1 MSQSQ
6 SQQLIAGANAPL
18 PTDAISIRILSQSA
32 IDCAAYRLTA
42 DGKVRGDGDMIFYGQ
57 TRSDDGSVSFRGHD
71 SDGFFDINLPAQP
84 ASIEKIALAFS
95 SPQTLAQVGD
105 VDIQV
110 MQGSQVLMT
119 CQLSAAGRNEK
130 AIILA
135 ECYRRQGS
143 WKFRFIAQGFEGG
156 LKPLSEHFGVE
167 IADEAPNQPPIQSQS
182 QSQSQGQSQNVPPP
196 INTQRPINTQKAGS
210 ASPTNAP
217 QTSTPPPRPASPS
230 INLSKITLTK
240 NQSSI
245 NLKKRDNFGKI
256 SVNLNWN
263 QRPNADKQA
272 PKKGILGDLF
282 KQHKAG
288 GIDLDVG
295 AMIHLKNGEKTLI
308 QALGNRFGSLPS
320 APYVCLRADDRT
332 GQVSG
337 GEWLDINGQ
346 QWSQIEEVFIFAF
359 IYEGAPNWAQTD
371 GVVTIHVPE
380 QPPIE
385 TRLTEGAGNLPMCAI
400 ARLVNQQ
407 GSINVERI
415 NQYFQGHQEM
425 DKAFNW
431 GFSWKRGS
439 K

>member
-1 MSQSQ
+1 MSQPQ
-6 SQQLIAGANAPL
+6 KLIAGANAPL
-18 PTDAISIRILSQSA
+18 PTDNISIRILSQSA
-32 IDCAAYRLTA
+32 IDCAAYRLTT

-57 TRSDDGSVSFRGHD
+57 TRSDDGNVSFRGHD

-84 ASIEKIALAFS
+84 ASIDKIALAFS
-95 SPQTLAQVGD
+95 SAQTLAQVGD
-105 VDIQV
+105 VDVQV
-110 MQGSQVLMT
+110 LQGSQVLMT

-167 IADEAPNQPPIQSQS
+167 IADEAPNQAQS
-182 QSQSQGQSQNVPPP
+182 
-196 INTQRPINTQKAGS
+196 INTQKPINTQKAGS
-210 ASPTNAP
+210 AP
-217 QTSTPPPRPASPS
+217 QTTTPPPIPSAAQNPS

-240 NQSSI
+240 NQTSI
-245 NLKKRDNFGKI
+245 NLKKRDDFGKI

-263 QRPNADKQA
+263 QRLNSDKSA
-272 PKKGILGDLF
+272 PKKGLLGDLF

-308 QALGNRFGSLPS
+308 QALGNRFGNLQS
-320 APYVCLRADDRT
+320 APYVLLRADDRT

-359 IYEGAPNWAQTD
+359 IYEGVPNWAQTD

-385 TRLTEGAGNLPMCAI
+385 TRLTEGTSNLPMCAI

-431 GFSWKRGS
+431 GFSWKRGR

>member
-1 MSQSQ
+1 MSQA
-6 SQQLIAGANAPL
+6 LIAGANAPL
-18 PTDAISIRILSQSA
+18 PNETISIRILSQNA
-32 IDCAAYRLTA
+32 IDCVAYRLTTA
-42 DGKVRGDGDMIFYGQ
+42 GKVRGDGDMIFYGQ

-71 SDGFFDINLPAQP
+71 SDGFFDINLPVQSAN
-84 ASIEKIALAFS
+84 IDKIALAFS
-95 SPQTLAQVGD
+95 SDLTLTQIGD

-110 MQGSQVLMT
+110 LQGSQVLLT
-119 CQLSAAGRNEK
+119 CRVDATGRSEK

-143 WKFRFIAQGFEGG
+143 WKFRFISQGFNGG

-167 IADEAPNQPPIQSQS
+167 IADDTPTQNQAQPQA
-182 QSQSQGQSQNVPPP
+182 
-196 INTQRPINTQKAGS
+196 INTQKA
-210 ASPTNAP
+210 
-217 QTSTPPPRPASPS
+217 TPPPIPANNSATKSS

-245 NLKKRDNFGKI
+245 NLSKRANFGKI

-263 QRPNADKQA
+263 QRPNMDKAA
-272 PKKGILGDLF
+272 PKKGLLGDLF
-282 KQHKAG
+282 KQHKDG

-295 AMIHLKNGEKTLI
+295 AMVYLKNGEKTLI
-308 QALGNRFGSLPS
+308 QALGNRFGSLNS
-320 APYVCLRADDRT
+320 APYVLLRADDRT

-400 ARLVNQQ
+400 ARLVNQN

-415 NQYFQGHQEM
+415 NQYFKGHQEM

>member
-1 MSQSQ
+1 MSQT
-6 SQQLIAGANAPL
+6 LVAGANAPL
-18 PTDAISIRILSQSA
+18 PTDNISIRIMSQNP
-32 IDCAAYRLTA
+32 IDCAAYRLTTQ
-42 DGKVRGDGDMIFYGQ
+42 GKVRGDGDMIFYGQ

-71 SDGFFDINLPAQP
+71 SDGFFDINLPVQSAD
-84 ASIEKIALAFS
+84 IDKIALAFS
-95 SPQTLAQVGD
+95 SAQTLAQLGD

-110 MQGSQVLMT
+110 LQGSQVLIS
-119 CQLSAAGRNEK
+119 CQLSSTGRNEK

-167 IADEAPNQPPIQSQS
+167 IADEAPVQAQNQS
-182 QSQSQGQSQNVPPP
+182 
-196 INTQRPINTQKAGS
+196 INTQKPINTQKAS
-210 ASPTNAP
+210 SAP
-217 QTSTPPPRPASPS
+217 QTSTPPSIPANSTNPS

-240 NQSSI
+240 NKSSI
-245 NLKKRDNFGKI
+245 NLTKRDDFGKI

-263 QRPNADKQA
+263 QNPNTNQQA
-272 PKKGILGDLF
+272 PKKGLLNDLF
-282 KQHKAG
+282 KQKG
-288 GIDLDVG
+288 SDGIDLDVG
-295 AMIHLKNGEKTLI
+295 AMVHLKNGQKTLI
-308 QALGNRFGSLPS
+308 QALGNRFGSLTS
-320 APYVCLRADDRT
+320 APYVLLRADDRT

-371 GVVTIHVPE
+371 GVVTIHVPD

-385 TRLTEGAGNLPMCAI
+385 TRLTEGTGDLPMCAI
-400 ARLVNQQ
+400 ARLVNQN

-415 NQYFQGHQEM
+415 NQYFKGHQDM

-431 GFSWKRGS
+431 GFSWQRSS

>member
-1 MSQSQ
+1 MSQT
-6 SQQLIAGANAPL
+6 LVAGANAPL
-18 PTDAISIRILSQSA
+18 PTDNISIRIMSQNP
-32 IDCAAYRLTA
+32 IDCAAYRLTTQ
-42 DGKVRGDGDMIFYGQ
+42 GKVRGDGDMIFYGQ

-71 SDGFFDINLPAQP
+71 SDGFFDINLPVQSAD
-84 ASIEKIALAFS
+84 IDKIALAFS
-95 SPQTLAQVGD
+95 SAQTLAQLGD

-110 MQGSQVLMT
+110 LQGSQVLIT
-119 CQLSAAGRNEK
+119 CQLSSTGRNEK

-167 IADEAPNQPPIQSQS
+167 IADEAPVQAQNQS
-182 QSQSQGQSQNVPPP
+182 
-196 INTQRPINTQKAGS
+196 INTQKPINTQKAS
-210 ASPTNAP
+210 SAP
-217 QTSTPPPRPASPS
+217 QTSTPPSIPANSTNPS

-240 NQSSI
+240 NKSSI
-245 NLKKRDNFGKI
+245 NLTKRDDFGKI

-263 QRPNADKQA
+263 QNPNTNQQA
-272 PKKGILGDLF
+272 PKKGLLNDLF
-282 KQHKAG
+282 KQKG
-288 GIDLDVG
+288 SDGIDLDVG
-295 AMIHLKNGEKTLI
+295 AMVHLNNGQKTLI
-308 QALGNRFGSLPS
+308 QALGNRFGSLTS
-320 APYVCLRADDRT
+320 APYVLLRADDRT

-359 IYEGAPNWAQTD
+359 IYEGAPNWAETD
-371 GVVTIHVPE
+371 GVVTIHVPD
-380 QPPIE
+380 QPSIE
-385 TRLTEGAGNLPMCAI
+385 TRLTEGTGDLPMCAI
-400 ARLVNQQ
+400 ARLVNQN

-415 NQYFQGHQEM
+415 NQYFKGHQDM

-431 GFSWKRGS
+431 GFSWQRSS

>member
-1 MSQSQ
+1 MSQNQ
-6 SQQLIAGANAPL
+6 PQKLIAGANAPL
-18 PTDAISIRILSQSA
+18 PTDNISIRILSQNA
-32 IDCAAYRLTA
+32 IDCAAYRLSN

-71 SDGFFDINLPAQP
+71 SDGFFDINLSGQP

-95 SPQTLAQVGD
+95 NAQTLSQVGD

-110 MQGSQVLMT
+110 LQGSQVLMT
-119 CQLSAAGRNEK
+119 CQLSSAGRNEK

-167 IADEAPNQPPIQSQS
+167 IADDAPAQNHNPAQSQS
-182 QSQSQGQSQNVPPP
+182 QP
-196 INTQRPINTQKAGS
+196 INTQRPINTQKVGS
-210 ASPTNAP
+210 TSQTNN
-217 QTSTPPPRPASPS
+217 PPPIPANPS

-245 NLKKRDNFGKI
+245 NLKKRDDFGKI
-256 SVNLNWN
+256 SVNLDWN
-263 QRPNADKQA
+263 QRPPSDKAA

-282 KQHKAG
+282 KQHQSS

-308 QALGNRFGSLPS
+308 QALGNRFGSLQS

-359 IYEGAPNWAQTD
+359 IYEGAPNWEKTD

-380 QPPIE
+380 QSPIE

-415 NQYFQGHQEM
+415 NQYFKGHQEM

-431 GFSWKRGS
+431 GFSWKRGR

>member
-1 MSQSQ
+1 MSQVQ
-6 SQQLIAGANAPL
+6 PQTLVAGANAPL
-18 PTDAISIRILSQSA
+18 PTDNISIRILSQSA
-32 IDCAAYRLTA
+32 IDCAAYRLTT

-84 ASIEKIALAFS
+84 TSIEKIALAFS
-95 SPQTLAQVGD
+95 SAQALAQVGD

-110 MQGSQVLMT
+110 LQGSQVLMS

-167 IADEAPNQPPIQSQS
+167 IADEAPEQQQNPVQNQSQ
-182 QSQSQGQSQNVPPP
+182 P
-196 INTQRPINTQKAGS
+196 INTQRPINTQKAGNTS
-210 ASPTNAP
+210 QA
-217 QTSTPPPRPASPS
+217 STPPPIPTSPS

-245 NLKKRDNFGKI
+245 NLKKRDDFGKI
-256 SVNLNWN
+256 SVNLDWN
-263 QRPNADKQA
+263 QRPESNKSA

-282 KQHKAG
+282 KQHQAS

-308 QALGNRFGSLPS
+308 QALGDRFGSLQS

-359 IYEGAPNWAQTD
+359 IYEGAPNWEKTD
-371 GVVTIHVPE
+371 GVVTIHVPD
-380 QPPIE
+380 QSPIE

-415 NQYFQGHQEM
+415 NQYFKGHQEM

-431 GFSWKRGS
+431 GFSWKRGR

>member
-1 MSQSQ
+1 MSQA
-6 SQQLIAGANAPL
+6 LIAGANAPL
-18 PTDAISIRILSQSA
+18 PNDNISIRILSQNA
-32 IDCAAYRLTA
+32 IDCAAYRLTT
-42 DGKVRGDGDMIFYGQ
+42 DGRVRGDGDMIFYGQ

-84 ASIEKIALAFS
+84 TNIDKIALAFS
-95 SPQTLAQVGD
+95 SAQTLAHIGD

-110 MQGSQVLMT
+110 LQGSQVLLT
-119 CQLSAAGRNEK
+119 CQLNAAGRSEK

-143 WKFRFIAQGFEGG
+143 WKLRFIAQGFDGG

-167 IADEAPNQPPIQSQS
+167 IADEAPVQANSSANHRP
-182 QSQSQGQSQNVPPP
+182 
-196 INTQRPINTQKAGS
+196 TPINTQKAGS
-210 ASPTNAP
+210 
-217 QTSTPPPRPASPS
+217 PPPIPS
-230 INLSKITLTK
+230 SNIAAKLSVNLSKITLTK

-245 NLKKRDNFGKI
+245 NLQKRGDFGKI

-263 QRPNADKQA
+263 QRPNMDKQA
-272 PKKGILGDLF
+272 PKKGLLADLF
-282 KQHKAG
+282 KQSGSAAG

-295 AMIHLKNGEKTLI
+295 AMVHLKNGEKTLI
-308 QALGNRFGSLPS
+308 QALGDRFGSLQS
-320 APYVCLRADDRT
+320 APYVYLRADDRT
-332 GQVSG
+332 GQATD

-346 QWSQIEEVFIFAF
+346 QWAQIEEVFIFAF

-371 GVVTIHVPE
+371 GVVTIHAPD

-415 NQYFQGHQEM
+415 NQYFKGHQEM

-431 GFSWKRGS
+431 GFSWKRGR

>member
-1 MSQSQ
+1 MSQA
-6 SQQLIAGANAPL
+6 LIAGANAPL
-18 PTDAISIRILSQSA
+18 PNETISIRILSQNA
-32 IDCAAYRLTA
+32 IDCVAYRLTTA
-42 DGKVRGDGDMIFYGQ
+42 GKVRGDGDMIFYGQ

-71 SDGFFDINLPAQP
+71 SDGFFDINLPAQS
-84 ASIEKIALAFS
+84 ANIDKIALAFS
-95 SPQTLAQVGD
+95 SDLTLTQIGD

-110 MQGSQVLMT
+110 LQGSQVLLT
-119 CQLSAAGRNEK
+119 CRVDATGRSEK

-143 WKFRFIAQGFEGG
+143 WKFRFISQGFNGG

-167 IADEAPNQPPIQSQS
+167 IADDTPTQNQAQPQA
-182 QSQSQGQSQNVPPP
+182 
-196 INTQRPINTQKAGS
+196 INTQKA
-210 ASPTNAP
+210 
-217 QTSTPPPRPASPS
+217 TPPPIPANNSATKSS

-245 NLKKRDNFGKI
+245 NLSKRDNFGKI

-263 QRPNADKQA
+263 QRPNMDKAA
-272 PKKGILGDLF
+272 PKKGLLGDLF
-282 KQHKAG
+282 KQHKDG

-295 AMIHLKNGEKTLI
+295 AMVYLKNGEKTLI
-308 QALGNRFGSLPS
+308 QALGNRFGSLNS
-320 APYVCLRADDRT
+320 APYVLLRADDRT

-400 ARLVNQQ
+400 ARLVNQN

-415 NQYFQGHQEM
+415 NQYFKGHQEM

>member
-1 MSQSQ
+1 MMSQVQ
-6 SQQLIAGANAPL
+6 PQKLIAGANAPL
-18 PTDAISIRILSQSA
+18 PMDNISIRILSQSA
-32 IDCAAYRLTA
+32 IDCAAYRLTT

-95 SPQTLAQVGD
+95 SAHTLAQVGD

-110 MQGSQVLMT
+110 LQGSQVLMT
-119 CQLSAAGRNEK
+119 CQLSAAGRTEK

-135 ECYRRQGS
+135 ECYRRQGG
-143 WKFRFIAQGFEGG
+143 WKFRFIAQGFDGG

-167 IADEAPNQPPIQSQS
+167 IADDAPAQAQP
-182 QSQSQGQSQNVPPP
+182 V
-196 INTQRPINTQKAGS
+196 NTQKAGS
-210 ASPTNAP
+210 APAAN
-217 QTSTPPPRPASPS
+217 TPPPIPTASPNPS

-245 NLKKRDNFGKI
+245 NLKKRDDFGKI

-263 QRPNADKQA
+263 QRPDSSTQA
-272 PKKGILGDLF
+272 PKKGLLGDLF
-282 KQHKAG
+282 KQHKAA

-295 AMIHLKNGEKTLI
+295 AMIHLKSGEKTLI
-308 QALGNRFGSLPS
+308 QALGNRFGNLQS
-320 APYVCLRADDRT
+320 APYVLLRADDRT

-359 IYEGAPNWAQTD
+359 IYEGVPNWAQTD
-371 GVVTIHVPE
+371 GVVTIHVPD

-385 TRLTEGAGNLPMCAI
+385 TRLTEGTDNLPMCAI

-431 GFSWKRGS
+431 GFSWKRGR

>member
-1 MSQSQ
+1 MSQVQ
-6 SQQLIAGANAPL
+6 PQTLVAGANAPL
-18 PTDAISIRILSQSA
+18 PTDNISIRILSQSA
-32 IDCAAYRLTA
+32 IDCAAYRLTT

-84 ASIEKIALAFS
+84 TSIEKIALAFS
-95 SPQTLAQVGD
+95 SAQALAQVGD

-110 MQGSQVLMT
+110 LQGSQVLMS

-167 IADEAPNQPPIQSQS
+167 IADEAPAQQQNPVQNQSQ
-182 QSQSQGQSQNVPPP
+182 P
-196 INTQRPINTQKAGS
+196 INTQRPINTQKSGNTSQA
-210 ASPTNAP
+210 
-217 QTSTPPPRPASPS
+217 STPPPIPTSPS
-230 INLSKITLTK
+230 VNLSKITLTK

-256 SVNLNWN
+256 SVNLDWN
-263 QRPNADKQA
+263 QRPESNKSA
-272 PKKGILGDLF
+272 PKKGLLGDLF
-282 KQHKAG
+282 KQHQSS

-308 QALGNRFGSLPS
+308 QALGDRFGSLQS

-359 IYEGAPNWAQTD
+359 IYEGAPNWEKTD
-371 GVVTIHVPE
+371 GVVTIHVPD
-380 QPPIE
+380 QSPIE

-415 NQYFQGHQEM
+415 NQYFKGHQEM

-431 GFSWKRGS
+431 GFSWKRGR

>member
-1 MSQSQ
+1 MSQT
-6 SQQLIAGANAPL
+6 LIAGANAPL
-18 PTDAISIRILSQSA
+18 PNDNISIRILSQNS
-32 IDCAAYRLTA
+32 IDCAAYRLTT

-57 TRSDDGSVSFRGHD
+57 KSSDDNNVSFRGHD
-71 SDGFFDINLPAQP
+71 SDGFFDINLSAQP
-84 ASIEKIALAFS
+84 VNIDKIALAFS
-95 SPQTLAQVGD
+95 SAQTLAQIGD

-110 MQGSQVLMT
+110 LQGSQVLLT
-119 CQLSAAGRNEK
+119 CQLSSIGRTEK

-143 WKFRFIAQGFEGG
+143 WKFRFIAQGFAGG

-167 IADEAPNQPPIQSQS
+167 IADEAPAQSSSTTNQSNNNAP
-182 QSQSQGQSQNVPPP
+182 V
-196 INTQRPINTQKAGS
+196 NTQRPINTQKVGNTSQSNQA
-210 ASPTNAP
+210 
-217 QTSTPPPRPASPS
+217 STPPPIPASSS

-240 NQSSI
+240 NQTSI

-263 QRPNADKQA
+263 QRPNADKAA
-272 PKKGILGDLF
+272 PKKGLLGDLF
-282 KQHKAG
+282 KQHG
-288 GIDLDVG
+288 SSGIDLDVG

-308 QALGNRFGSLPS
+308 QALGNRFGSLQS

-346 QWSQIEEVFIFAF
+346 QWAQIEEIFIFAF

-371 GVVTIHVPE
+371 GVVTVHVPE

-415 NQYFQGHQEM
+415 NQYFKGHQEM

>member
-1 MSQSQ
+1 MSQTHSQ
-6 SQQLIAGANAPL
+6 TLVAGANAPL
-18 PTDAISIRILSQSA
+18 PTDNISIRILSQNA
-32 IDCAAYRLTA
+32 IDCAAYRLTTS
-42 DGKVRGDGDMIFYGQ
+42 GKVRGDGDMIFYGQ
-57 TRSDDGSVSFRGHD
+57 KRSDDGSVSFRGHD
-71 SDGFFDINLPAQP
+71 SDGFFDINLPTQP
-84 ASIEKIALAFS
+84 ASIEKIAFAFS
-95 SPQTLAQVGD
+95 SEQTLAQVGD

-110 MQGSQVLMT
+110 LQGSQVLMT

-167 IADEAPNQPPIQSQS
+167 IADEAPA
-182 QSQSQGQSQNVPPP
+182 QSQNQSQNQNQSQP
-196 INTQRPINTQKAGS
+196 INIQRPINTQKASS
-210 ASPTNAP
+210 ASQA
-217 QTSTPPPRPASPS
+217 STPPPVPSNPS

-245 NLKKRDNFGKI
+245 NLKKRDDFGKI

-263 QRPNADKQA
+263 QRPNTDKQS
-272 PKKGILGDLF
+272 PKKGLLGDLF

-295 AMIHLKNGEKTLI
+295 AMIHLKSGEKTLI
-308 QALGNRFGSLPS
+308 QALGNRFGSLQS

-332 GQVSG
+332 GQISG

-385 TRLTEGAGNLPMCAI
+385 TRLTEGTSNLPMCAI

-415 NQYFQGHQEM
+415 NQYFKGHQEM

>member
-1 MSQSQ
+1 MSQPQ
-6 SQQLIAGANAPL
+6 SLIAGANAPL
-18 PTDAISIRILSQSA
+18 PTDNISIRILSQNA
-32 IDCAAYRLTA
+32 IDCAAYRLTS
-42 DGKVRGDGDMIFYGQ
+42 DGKVRGDGDMVFYGQ
-57 TRSDDGSVSFRGHD
+57 TRSDDDSVSFRGHD

-95 SPQTLAQVGD
+95 SAQTLAQVGD

-110 MQGSQVLMT
+110 LQGSQVLMT

-167 IADEAPNQPPIQSQS
+167 IADEAPA
-182 QSQSQGQSQNVPPP
+182 QNKAP
-196 INTQRPINTQKAGS
+196 PINTQKAGS
-210 ASPTNAP
+210 AP
-217 QTSTPPPRPASPS
+217 QTSRPLPIPAGSTNPS

-245 NLKKRDNFGKI
+245 NLKKRDDFGKI
-256 SVNLNWN
+256 SVNLDWN
-263 QRPNADKQA
+263 QRPDMSKQA
-272 PKKGILGDLF
+272 PKKGLLGDLF
-282 KQHKAG
+282 KQHKAS

-308 QALGNRFGSLPS
+308 QALGSRFGSLQS
-320 APYVCLRADDRT
+320 APYVLLRADDRT

-359 IYEGAPNWAQTD
+359 IYEGAPNWAQTN
-371 GVVTIHVPE
+371 GVVTIHMPD

-385 TRLTEGAGNLPMCAI
+385 TRLTEGTGNLPMCAI

-415 NQYFQGHQEM
+415 NQYFKGHQEM

>member
-1 MSQSQ
+1 MSQNQ
-6 SQQLIAGANAPL
+6 PQKLIAGANAPL
-18 PTDAISIRILSQSA
+18 PTDNISIRILSQNT
-32 IDCAAYRLTA
+32 IDCAAYRLTT

-71 SDGFFDINLPAQP
+71 SDGFFDINLSAQP
-84 ASIEKIALAFS
+84 ATIEKIALAFS
-95 SPQTLAQVGD
+95 SAQTLSQVGD

-110 MQGSQVLMT
+110 LQGSQVLMT
-119 CQLSAAGRNEK
+119 CQLSSAGRNEK

-167 IADEAPNQPPIQSQS
+167 IADDTPAQNNSPAPSQPQ
-182 QSQSQGQSQNVPPP
+182 P
-196 INTQRPINTQKAGS
+196 INTQRSINTQKAG
-210 ASPTNAP
+210 N
-217 QTSTPPPRPASPS
+217 TSQANNPPPIPANPS

-245 NLKKRDNFGKI
+245 NLKKRDDFGKI
-256 SVNLNWN
+256 SVNLDWN
-263 QRPNADKQA
+263 QRPQNDKST

-282 KQHKAG
+282 KQHQSS

-308 QALGNRFGSLPS
+308 QALGNRFGSLQS

-359 IYEGAPNWAQTD
+359 IYEGAPNWEKTD

-380 QPPIE
+380 QSPIE

-415 NQYFQGHQEM
+415 NQYFKGHQEM

-431 GFSWKRGS
+431 GFSWKRGR

>member
-1 MSQSQ
+1 MNQP
-6 SQQLIAGANAPL
+6 QQLIAGANALL
-18 PTDAISIRILSQSA
+18 PTDNISVRILSQNA
-32 IDCAAYRLTA
+32 IDCAAYRLTT

-57 TRSDDGSVSFRGHD
+57 KRSNDGNVSFRGHD

-95 SPQTLAQVGD
+95 SAQTLAQVGD

-110 MQGSQVLMT
+110 LQGSQVLMT
-119 CQLSAAGRNEK
+119 CQLSSAGRNEK

-167 IADEAPNQPPIQSQS
+167 IADEAPAQHQNA
-182 QSQSQGQSQNVPPP
+182 SQNQAQP

-210 ASPTNAP
+210 TSQA
-217 QTSTPPPRPASPS
+217 STPPPIPATPS

-256 SVNLNWN
+256 SVNLDWN
-263 QRPNADKQA
+263 QRPESNKSA
-272 PKKGILGDLF
+272 PKKGLLGDLF
-282 KQHKAG
+282 KQHQSS

-308 QALGNRFGSLPS
+308 QALGDRFGSMQS

-359 IYEGAPNWAQTD
+359 IYEGAPNWEKTD

-380 QPPIE
+380 QSPIE

-415 NQYFQGHQEM
+415 NQYFKGHQEM

-431 GFSWKRGS
+431 GFSWKRGR

>member
-1 MSQSQ
+1 MSQT
-6 SQQLIAGANAPL
+6 LIAGANAAL
-18 PTDAISIRILSQSA
+18 PNEAISVRILSQNA
-32 IDCAAYRLTA
+32 IDCATYRLTTE
-42 DGKVRGDGDMIFYGQ
+42 GRVRSDGDMIFYGQ
-57 TRSDDGSVSFRGHD
+57 TRSDDGTVSFRGHD
-71 SDGFFDINLPAQP
+71 SDGFFDIDLPAQP
-84 ASIEKIALAFS
+84 ITIDKIALAFS
-95 SPQTLAQVGD
+95 SDQSLAQLGD

-110 MQGSQVLMT
+110 LQGNQVLLS
-119 CQLSAAGRNEK
+119 CPLSATGRSEK

-143 WKFRFIAQGFEGG
+143 WKFRFIAQGFDGG
-156 LKPLSEHFGVE
+156 LKPLSEHFGVD
-167 IADEAPNQPPIQSQS
+167 IADDAPSASTQTPPNPAVSVNTQKPINMQRASS
-182 QSQSQGQSQNVPPP
+182 PPP
-196 INTQRPINTQKAGS
+196 I
-210 ASPTNAP
+210 PTANNP
-217 QTSTPPPRPASPS
+217 SKPA
-230 INLSKITLTK
+230 INLNKITLTK

-245 NLKKRDNFGKI
+245 NLTKRDNFGKI

-263 QRPNADKQA
+263 QRPNINKQA
-272 PKKGILGDLF
+272 PKKGLLGDLF
-282 KQHKAG
+282 KQHKES

-308 QALGNRFGSLPS
+308 QALGNRFGSLSSVPF
-320 APYVCLRADDRT
+320 VCLRADDRT
-332 GQVSG
+332 GQSSD

-400 ARLVNQQ
+400 ARLVNQN

-415 NQYFQGHQEM
+415 NEYFKGHQEM

>member
-1 MSQSQ
+1 MSQT
-6 SQQLIAGANAPL
+6 LVAGANAPL
-18 PTDAISIRILSQSA
+18 PNDNISIRILSQNSV
-32 IDCAAYRLTA
+32 DCAAYRLTST
-42 DGKVRGDGDMIFYGQ
+42 GKVRGDGDMIFYGQ

-71 SDGFFDINLPAQP
+71 SDGFFDINLPAQ
-84 ASIEKIALAFS
+84 ANEIEKIALAFS
-95 SPQTLAQVGD
+95 SNQTLAQLGD

-119 CQLSAAGRNEK
+119 CQLSSAGRNEK

-167 IADEAPNQPPIQSQS
+167 ISDEAPAQQQS
-182 QSQSQGQSQNVPPP
+182 PA
-196 INTQRPINTQKAGS
+196 INTQKPLDTQKANRTHQSSPPPIPTNHNS
-210 ASPTNAP
+210 ASN
-217 QTSTPPPRPASPS
+217 

-245 NLKKRDNFGKI
+245 NLTKRDDFGKI

-263 QRPNADKQA
+263 QRPNVDKNA
-272 PKKGILGDLF
+272 PKKGLLGDLF
-282 KQHKAG
+282 KQRG
-288 GIDLDVG
+288 SDGIDLDVG

-308 QALGNRFGSLPS
+308 QALGGRFGSLNS
-320 APYVCLRADDRT
+320 APFVLLRADDRT
-332 GQVSG
+332 GQVSD
-337 GEWLDINGQ
+337 GEWLDINGR
-346 QWSQIEEVFIFAF
+346 QWSQIEEIFIFAF

-371 GVVTIHVPE
+371 GVVTIHVPS

-385 TRLTEGAGNLPMCAI
+385 TRLTEGAGNMPMCAI

-415 NQYFQGHQEM
+415 NQYFKGHKEM
-425 DKAFNW
+425 DNAFNW

>member
-1 MSQSQ
+1 MSQDQ
-6 SQQLIAGANAPL
+6 SQKLVAGANAPL
-18 PTDAISIRILSQSA
+18 PTDNISIRILSQNA
-32 IDCAAYRLTA
+32 IDCAAYRLTS

-71 SDGFFDINLPAQP
+71 SDGFFDINLPSQP
-84 ASIEKIALAFS
+84 AGIEKIALAFS
-95 SPQTLAQVGD
+95 SAQTLAQVGD

-110 MQGSQVLMT
+110 LQGSQVLMT
-119 CQLSAAGRNEK
+119 CQLSAAGRVEK

-167 IADEAPNQPPIQSQS
+167 IADEAPSQTQAQSQS
-182 QSQSQGQSQNVPPP
+182 QNQTQAQNQSQP

-210 ASPTNAP
+210 AP
-217 QTSTPPPRPASPS
+217 QASTPPPIPASPS

-245 NLKKRDNFGKI
+245 NLKKRDDFGKI

-263 QRPNADKQA
+263 QRPDIDKQA
-272 PKKGILGDLF
+272 PKKGLLGDLF
-282 KQHKAG
+282 KQHKSG
-288 GIDLDVG
+288 GIDLDIG

-308 QALGNRFGSLPS
+308 QALGDRFGSLQS
-320 APYVCLRADDRT
+320 VPYVCLRADDRT
-332 GQVSG
+332 GQISG

-346 QWSQIEEVFIFAF
+346 QWAQIEEVFIFAF
-359 IYEGAPNWAQTD
+359 IYDGAPNWAQTD
-371 GVVTIHVPE
+371 GVVTINVPE

-415 NQYFQGHQEM
+415 NQYFKGHQEM

-431 GFSWKRGS
+431 GFSWKRGR

>member
-1 MSQSQ
+1 MSQT
-6 SQQLIAGANAPL
+6 LIAGANAPL
-18 PTDAISIRILSQSA
+18 PNDNISIRILSQNA
-32 IDCAAYRLTA
+32 IDCAAYRLTSQ
-42 DGKVRGDGDMIFYGQ
+42 GEVRGDGDMIFYGQ

-71 SDGFFDINLPAQP
+71 SDGFFDINLSAQ
-84 ASIEKIALAFS
+84 ASEIEKIALAFS
-95 SPQTLAQVGD
+95 SDQTLAQLGD

-110 MQGSQVLMT
+110 MQGSQVLIT
-119 CQLSAAGRNEK
+119 CKLSSAGRNEK

-167 IADEAPNQPPIQSQS
+167 ISDDGPAQNQSAS
-182 QSQSQGQSQNVPPP
+182 
-196 INTQRPINTQKAGS
+196 INTQKPINTQKASS
-210 ASPTNAP
+210 ANQSSAT
-217 QTSTPPPRPASPS
+217 QSSPPPIPASPS
-230 INLSKITLTK
+230 VNLSKITLTK

-245 NLKKRDNFGKI
+245 NLTKRDEFGKI

-263 QRPNADKQA
+263 QRPNDDKAA
-272 PKKGILGDLF
+272 PKKGLLGDLF
-282 KQHKAG
+282 KQRGSG

-295 AMIHLKNGEKTLI
+295 AMVHLKNGEKTLI
-308 QALGNRFGSLPS
+308 QALGNRFGNLNASPFVL
-320 APYVCLRADDRT
+320 LRADDRT
-332 GQVSG
+332 GQVSD

-346 QWSQIEEVFIFAF
+346 QWSQIQEVFIFAF
-359 IYEGAPNWAQTD
+359 IYEGVPNWAQTD
-371 GVVTIHVPE
+371 GVVTIHVPG

-385 TRLTEGAGNLPMCAI
+385 TRLTEGAGNAPMCAI

-415 NQYFQGHQEM
+415 NQYFNGHKEM
-425 DKAFNW
+425 DNAFNW

>member
-1 MSQSQ
+1 MSQT
-6 SQQLIAGANAPL
+6 LIAGANAPL
-18 PTDAISIRILSQSA
+18 PTDNISIRIMSQNA
-32 IDCAAYRLTA
+32 IDCAAYRLTT
-42 DGKVRGDGDMIFYGQ
+42 DGRVRGDGDMVFYGQ
-57 TRSDDGSVSFRGHD
+57 KQSDDGNVSFRGHD

-84 ASIEKIALAFS
+84 ANIDKIALAFS
-95 SPQTLAQVGD
+95 SEQTLAQIGD

-110 MQGSQVLMT
+110 MQGNQVLLS
-119 CQLSAAGRNEK
+119 CQLNATGRSEK
-130 AIILA
+130 AIIMA

-143 WKFRFIAQGFEGG
+143 WKFRFIAQGFNGG

-167 IADEAPNQPPIQSQS
+167 IADEAPAQAPTTPPVSAINTQK
-182 QSQSQGQSQNVPPP
+182 P
-196 INTQRPINTQKAGS
+196 INTQRAGS
-210 ASPTNAP
+210 LNNT
-217 QTSTPPPRPASPS
+217 TPPPIPTANNALKSS
-230 INLSKITLTK
+230 VNLSKITLTK
-240 NQSSI
+240 NQSTI
-245 NLKKRDNFGKI
+245 NLTKRDDFGKI

-263 QRPNADKQA
+263 QRPNMDKQA
-272 PKKGILGDLF
+272 PKKGLLGDLF

-295 AMIHLKNGEKTLI
+295 AMVHLKSGEKTLI
-308 QALGNRFGSLPS
+308 QALGNRFGSLQS

-332 GQVSG
+332 GQASG

-346 QWSQIEEVFIFAF
+346 QWAQIEEIFIFAF
-359 IYEGAPNWAQTD
+359 IYEGAPNWSQTD
-371 GVVTIHVPE
+371 GVVTIHVPD

-400 ARLVNQQ
+400 ARLVNQN

-415 NQYFQGHQEM
+415 NQYYKGHQEM

>member
-1 MSQSQ
+1 MNQP
-6 SQQLIAGANAPL
+6 QQLIAGANAPL
-18 PTDAISIRILSQSA
+18 PTDNISIRILSQNA
-32 IDCAAYRLTA
+32 IDCAAYRLTT

-57 TRSDDGSVSFRGHD
+57 KRSDDGNVSFRGHD

-95 SPQTLAQVGD
+95 SAQTLAQVGD

-110 MQGSQVLMT
+110 LQGSQVLMT
-119 CQLSAAGRNEK
+119 CQLSSTGRNEK

-167 IADEAPNQPPIQSQS
+167 IADDAPAQNQNA
-182 QSQSQGQSQNVPPP
+182 SQNQAQPV
-196 INTQRPINTQKAGS
+196 NTQRPINTQKAG
-210 ASPTNAP
+210 N
-217 QTSTPPPRPASPS
+217 TSQAITPPPIPATPS
-230 INLSKITLTK
+230 VNLNKITLTK

-245 NLKKRDNFGKI
+245 NLKKRDDFGKI
-256 SVNLNWN
+256 SVNLDWN
-263 QRPNADKQA
+263 QRSESKKAA
-272 PKKGILGDLF
+272 PKKGLLGDLF
-282 KQHKAG
+282 KQHQSS

-308 QALGNRFGSLPS
+308 QALGNRFGSLQS

-337 GEWLDINGQ
+337 GEWLDINGK

-359 IYEGAPNWAQTD
+359 IYEGAPNWEKTD
-371 GVVTIHVPE
+371 GVVTIHVPD
-380 QPPIE
+380 QSPIE
-385 TRLTEGAGNLPMCAI
+385 TRLTEGASNLPMCAI

-415 NQYFQGHQEM
+415 NQYFKGHQEM

-431 GFSWKRGS
+431 GFSWKRGR

>member
-1 MSQSQ
+1 MSQNQ
-6 SQQLIAGANAPL
+6 PQKLIAGANAPL
-18 PTDAISIRILSQSA
+18 PNDNISIRILSQNA
-32 IDCAAYRLTA
+32 IDCAAYRLTT

-57 TRSDDGSVSFRGHD
+57 TRSDDGNVSFRGHD

-84 ASIEKIALAFS
+84 ASIDKIALAFS
-95 SPQTLAQVGD
+95 SAQTLAQVGD

-110 MQGSQVLMT
+110 LQGSQVLMS
-119 CQLSAAGRNEK
+119 CQLSSAGRSEK

-143 WKFRFIAQGFEGG
+143 WKFRFIAQGFDGG

-167 IADEAPNQPPIQSQS
+167 IADEAPAQAQNQSQS
-182 QSQSQGQSQNVPPP
+182 QSQP
-196 INTQRPINTQKAGS
+196 INTQRPINTQKAS
-210 ASPTNAP
+210 SAP
-217 QTSTPPPRPASPS
+217 QASTPPPIPSSPAV
-230 INLSKITLTK
+230 NLNKITLTK
-240 NQSSI
+240 NQTSI
-245 NLKKRDNFGKI
+245 NLKKRDDFGKI

-263 QRPNADKQA
+263 QRPDMDKQA
-272 PKKGILGDLF
+272 PKKGLLGDLF
-282 KQHKAG
+282 KQHKSG

-308 QALGNRFGSLPS
+308 QALGNRFGSLQS
-320 APYVCLRADDRT
+320 APYVLLRADDRT

-385 TRLTEGAGNLPMCAI
+385 TRLTEGTSNLPMCAI

-415 NQYFQGHQEM
+415 NQYFKGHQEM
-425 DKAFNW
+425 DKTFNW
-431 GFSWKRGS
+431 GFSWKKGR

>member
-1 MSQSQ
+1 MMSQNQ
-6 SQQLIAGANAPL
+6 PQKLIAGANAPL
-18 PTDAISIRILSQSA
+18 PTDNISIRILSQNA
-32 IDCAAYRLTA
+32 IDCAAYRLTT

-71 SDGFFDINLPAQP
+71 SDGFFDVNLSAQP

-95 SPQTLAQVGD
+95 SAQTLSQVGD

-110 MQGSQVLMT
+110 LQGSQVLMT
-119 CQLSAAGRNEK
+119 CQLSSAGRNEK

-167 IADEAPNQPPIQSQS
+167 IADDAPAQNHNPAQSQP
-182 QSQSQGQSQNVPPP
+182 QP
-196 INTQRPINTQKAGS
+196 INTQRPINTQKVGS
-210 ASPTNAP
+210 TSQTNN
-217 QTSTPPPRPASPS
+217 PPPIPANPS

-245 NLKKRDNFGKI
+245 NLKKRDDFGKI
-256 SVNLNWN
+256 SVNLDWN
-263 QRPNADKQA
+263 QRPQSNKAA

-282 KQHKAG
+282 KQHQSS

-308 QALGNRFGSLPS
+308 QALGNRFGSLQS

-359 IYEGAPNWAQTD
+359 IYEGAPNWEKTD
-371 GVVTIHVPE
+371 GVVTIHVPD
-380 QPPIE
+380 QSPIE

-415 NQYFQGHQEM
+415 NQYFKGHQEM

-431 GFSWKRGS
+431 GFSWKRGR

>member
-1 MSQSQ
+1 MSQA
-6 SQQLIAGANAPL
+6 LIAGANAPL
-18 PTDAISIRILSQSA
+18 PNETISIRILSQNA
-32 IDCAAYRLTA
+32 IDCVAYRLTTA
-42 DGKVRGDGDMIFYGQ
+42 GKVRGDGDMIFYGQ

-71 SDGFFDINLPAQP
+71 SDGFFDINLPAQ
-84 ASIEKIALAFS
+84 STNIDKIALAFS
-95 SPQTLAQVGD
+95 SDLTLTQIGD

-110 MQGSQVLMT
+110 LQGSQVLLT
-119 CQLSAAGRNEK
+119 CRVDATGRSEK

-143 WKFRFIAQGFEGG
+143 WKFRFISQGFNGG

-167 IADEAPNQPPIQSQS
+167 IADDAPTPTQHHAQPQA
-182 QSQSQGQSQNVPPP
+182 
-196 INTQRPINTQKAGS
+196 INTQKA
-210 ASPTNAP
+210 
-217 QTSTPPPRPASPS
+217 TPPPIPANNSATKSS

-245 NLKKRDNFGKI
+245 NLSKRDNFGKI

-263 QRPNADKQA
+263 QRPNMDKAA
-272 PKKGILGDLF
+272 PKKGLLGDLF

-295 AMIHLKNGEKTLI
+295 AMVYLKNGEKTLI
-308 QALGNRFGSLPS
+308 QALGNRFGNLNS
-320 APYVCLRADDRT
+320 APYVLLRADDRT

-400 ARLVNQQ
+400 ARLVNQN

-415 NQYFQGHQEM
+415 NQYFKGHQEM

>member
-1 MSQSQ
+1 MSQTQ
-6 SQQLIAGANAPL
+6 AHQLVAGANAPL
-18 PTDAISIRILSQSA
+18 PTDNISIRILSQNA
-32 IDCAAYRLTA
+32 IDCAAYRLTT

-57 TRSDDGSVSFRGHD
+57 KSSDDNSVSFRGHD
-71 SDGFFDINLPAQP
+71 SDGFFDINLPNQP
-84 ASIEKIALAFS
+84 ATIDKIALAFS
-95 SPQTLAQVGD
+95 SDQTLAQLGD

-110 MQGSQVLMT
+110 LQGSQILLT
-119 CQLSAAGRNEK
+119 CQLNSSGRSEK

-167 IADEAPNQPPIQSQS
+167 IADEAPPPQ
-182 QSQSQGQSQNVPPP
+182 
-196 INTQRPINTQKAGS
+196 INTQKPQPINTS
-210 ASPTNAP
+210 KASSN
-217 QTSTPPPRPASPS
+217 QSTPPPIPS
-230 INLSKITLTK
+230 NNTNAPSTINLSKITLTK

-245 NLKKRDNFGKI
+245 NLTKRDNFGKI

-263 QRPNADKQA
+263 QRPNMDKA
-272 PKKGILGDLF
+272 ALKKGLLSDLF
-282 KQHKAG
+282 KQSGSG

-308 QALGNRFGSLPS
+308 QALGNRFGSLQT
-320 APYVCLRADDRT
+320 APFVCLRADDRT

-346 QWSQIEEVFIFAF
+346 QWAQIEEVFIFAF

-385 TRLTEGAGNLPMCAI
+385 TRLTEGANNMPMCAI

-415 NQYFQGHQEM
+415 NQYFKGHKEM

-431 GFSWKRGS
+431 GFTWTRGS

>member
-1 MSQSQ
+1 MMSQNQ
-6 SQQLIAGANAPL
+6 PQKLIAGANAPL
-18 PTDAISIRILSQSA
+18 PTDNISIRILSQNA
-32 IDCAAYRLTA
+32 IDCAAYRLTT

-71 SDGFFDINLPAQP
+71 SDGFFDVNLSAQP
-84 ASIEKIALAFS
+84 ANIEKIALAFS
-95 SPQTLAQVGD
+95 SAQTLSQVGD

-110 MQGSQVLMT
+110 LQGSQVMMT
-119 CQLSAAGRNEK
+119 CQLSSAGRNEK

-167 IADEAPNQPPIQSQS
+167 IADDAFAQNHNPAQSQP
-182 QSQSQGQSQNVPPP
+182 QS

-210 ASPTNAP
+210 
-217 QTSTPPPRPASPS
+217 TSQANNPPPIPANSS

-245 NLKKRDNFGKI
+245 NLKKRDDFGKI
-256 SVNLNWN
+256 SVNLDWN
-263 QRPNADKQA
+263 QRPQNDKST

-282 KQHKAG
+282 KQHQSS

-308 QALGNRFGSLPS
+308 QALGNRFGSLQS

-359 IYEGAPNWAQTD
+359 IYEGAPNWEKTD

-380 QPPIE
+380 QSPIE

-415 NQYFQGHQEM
+415 NQYFKGHQEM

-431 GFSWKRGS
+431 GFSWKRGR

>member
-1 MSQSQ
+1 MSQA
-6 SQQLIAGANAPL
+6 LIAGANAPL
-18 PTDAISIRILSQSA
+18 PTDNISIRILSQNA
-32 IDCAAYRLTA
+32 IDCAAYRLTS

-71 SDGFFDINLPAQP
+71 SDGFFDINLSAQP

-95 SPQTLAQVGD
+95 SAQTLAQVGD

-110 MQGSQVLMT
+110 LQGSQVLMT
-119 CQLSAAGRNEK
+119 CQLSATERNEK

-167 IADEAPNQPPIQSQS
+167 IADDVPAQAPPSNNQS
-182 QSQSQGQSQNVPPP
+182 
-196 INTQRPINTQKAGS
+196 INTQKSGS
-210 ASPTNAP
+210 VP
-217 QTSTPPPRPASPS
+217 QTITPPPIPAGNTSAPA

-245 NLKKRDNFGKI
+245 NLTKRDDFGKI

-263 QRPNADKQA
+263 QRPDMDKQA
-272 PKKGILGDLF
+272 PKKGLLGDLF

-295 AMIHLKNGEKTLI
+295 AMIHLKSGEKTLI
-308 QALGNRFGSLPS
+308 QALGNRFGSLTS
-320 APYVCLRADDRT
+320 APYVLLRADDRT

-371 GVVTIHVPE
+371 GVVTIHVPD

-385 TRLTEGAGNLPMCAI
+385 TRLTEGTGNLPMCAI

-415 NQYFQGHQEM
+415 NQYFKGHQEM

>member
-1 MSQSQ
+1 MNQP
-6 SQQLIAGANAPL
+6 QQLIAGANAPL
-18 PTDAISIRILSQSA
+18 PTDNISVRILSQNA
-32 IDCAAYRLTA
+32 IDCAAYRLTTN
-42 DGKVRGDGDMIFYGQ
+42 GKVRGDGDMIFYGQ
-57 TRSDDGSVSFRGHD
+57 KRSDDGNVSFRGHD

-95 SPQTLAQVGD
+95 SAQTLAQVGD

-110 MQGSQVLMT
+110 LQGSQVLMT
-119 CQLSAAGRNEK
+119 CQLSSTGRNEK

-167 IADEAPNQPPIQSQS
+167 IADDAPAQNQNA
-182 QSQSQGQSQNVPPP
+182 SQNQAQPV
-196 INTQRPINTQKAGS
+196 NTQRPINTQKAG
-210 ASPTNAP
+210 N
-217 QTSTPPPRPASPS
+217 TSQAITPPPIPATPS

-245 NLKKRDNFGKI
+245 NLKKRDDFGKI
-256 SVNLNWN
+256 SVNLDWN
-263 QRPNADKQA
+263 QRSESKKAA
-272 PKKGILGDLF
+272 PKKGLLGDLF
-282 KQHKAG
+282 KQHQSS

-308 QALGNRFGSLPS
+308 QALGNRFGSLQS

-337 GEWLDINGQ
+337 GEWLDINGK

-359 IYEGAPNWAQTD
+359 IYEGAPNWEKTD
-371 GVVTIHVPE
+371 GVVTIHVPD
-380 QPPIE
+380 QSPIE

-415 NQYFQGHQEM
+415 NQYFKGHQEM

-431 GFSWKRGS
+431 GFSWKRGR

>member
-1 MSQSQ
+1 MSQT
-6 SQQLIAGANAPL
+6 LVAGANAPL
-18 PTDAISIRILSQSA
+18 PNDNISIRILSQNSV
-32 IDCAAYRLTA
+32 DCAAYRLTST
-42 DGKVRGDGDMIFYGQ
+42 GKVRGDGDMIFYGQ

-71 SDGFFDINLPAQP
+71 SDGFFDINLPAQ
-84 ASIEKIALAFS
+84 ANEIEKIALAFS
-95 SPQTLAQVGD
+95 SNQTLAQLGD

-119 CQLSAAGRNEK
+119 CQLSSAGRNEK

-167 IADEAPNQPPIQSQS
+167 ISDEAPAQQQS
-182 QSQSQGQSQNVPPP
+182 PA
-196 INTQRPINTQKAGS
+196 INTQKPLDTQKANRTHQSSPPPIPTNHNS
-210 ASPTNAP
+210 ASN
-217 QTSTPPPRPASPS
+217 

-245 NLKKRDNFGKI
+245 NLTKRDDFGKI

-263 QRPNADKQA
+263 QRPNVDKNA
-272 PKKGILGDLF
+272 PKKGLLGDLF
-282 KQHKAG
+282 KQRG
-288 GIDLDVG
+288 SDGIDLDVG

-308 QALGNRFGSLPS
+308 QALGGRFGSLNS
-320 APYVCLRADDRT
+320 APFVLLRADDRT
-332 GQVSG
+332 GQVSD

-346 QWSQIEEVFIFAF
+346 QWSQIEEIFIFAF

-371 GVVTIHVPE
+371 GVVTIHVPS

-385 TRLTEGAGNLPMCAI
+385 TRLTEGAGNMPMCAI

-415 NQYFQGHQEM
+415 NQYFKGHKEM
-425 DKAFNW
+425 DNAFNW